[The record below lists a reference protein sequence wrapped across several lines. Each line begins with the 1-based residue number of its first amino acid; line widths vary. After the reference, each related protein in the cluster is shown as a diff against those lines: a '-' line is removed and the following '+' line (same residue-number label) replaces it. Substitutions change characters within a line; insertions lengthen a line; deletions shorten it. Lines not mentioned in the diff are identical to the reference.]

1 MIKVGAVLV
10 ALATAGLA
18 MTGMAS
24 PTASYEV
31 KGLHLCCNGCNGAAT
46 GAINGG
52 GGKDAAASGGS
63 VTFTAA
69 NDAAAQKALD
79 KLTAAGFWGT
89 IESKTLKLTDDSG
102 TALPPKAK
110 PVKVSS
116 GTFKGAHNCCDGCNK
131 KLKEAIKGV
140 EGVTEDDCAANK
152 PVFVVKGEF
161 DPAALIKAIHD
172 AGYHAKLDKADVI
185 RPSKK

>member
-1 MIKVGAVLV
+1 MIKVGAVLAV
-10 ALATAGLA
+10 LASAGLA
-18 MTGMAS
+18 LTGMVS
-24 PTASYEV
+24 PNATYEV

-52 GGKDAAASGGS
+52 GGKDAAASSGT

-69 NDAAAQKALD
+69 NDGAAQKALD
-79 KLTAAGFWGT
+79 KLAAAGFWGT
-89 IESKTLKLTDDSG
+89 IESKTVRMNDDSG
-102 TALPPKAK
+102 TVLPPKAK

-116 GTFKGAHNCCDGCNK
+116 GTWKGAHNCCDGCNK

-152 PVFVVKGEF
+152 ATFIVKGEY
-161 DPAALIKAIHD
+161 DPSALIKAIHD
-172 AGYHAKLDKADVI
+172 AGYHAKLEKADVI
-185 RPSKK
+185 RAKK